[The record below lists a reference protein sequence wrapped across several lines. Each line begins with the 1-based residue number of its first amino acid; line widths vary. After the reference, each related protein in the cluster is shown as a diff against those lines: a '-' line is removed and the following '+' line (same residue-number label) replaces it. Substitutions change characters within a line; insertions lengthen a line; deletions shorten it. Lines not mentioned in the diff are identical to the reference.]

1 MSYLVISL
9 LGLIF
14 SAIFSSFEI
23 AVISSNILRINVWI
37 KQKKIFSNIAKS
49 ILNDKENY
57 INVAVLGTNISNV
70 ISTTFGTLFL
80 LKNNIPEGLIIIP
93 IALIILTFGEIF
105 PKSLTKEYPNI
116 TLILLSPFMLFFRKS

>member
-57 INVAVLGTNISNV
+57 INVAVLGTNI
-70 ISTTFGTLFL
+70 
-80 LKNNIPEGLIIIP
+80 
-93 IALIILTFGEIF
+93 
-105 PKSLTKEYPNI
+105 
-116 TLILLSPFMLFFRKS
+116 